1 MIKFYVANL
10 IAIALAIA
18 YTLIRVIKVQK
29 IQSAVVRKLAG
40 EILIIQLYQMLLFV
54 VILADKL
61 EFAIYCWTQSR

>member
-29 IQSAVVRKLAG
+29 IQSAIVRKLAG

-61 EFAIYCWTQSR
+61 EFAIYCWTH